1 MRILNL
7 LYLKGLAPQ
16 LRLEQTDKLHES
28 RQNFEVLIGV
38 VGRTGAGKSTILNML
53 LEIPELLPSSNSE
66 AATSCACRVSWN
78 PDNDPNRKFRAEV
91 AFRSFEDV
99 RRELDEIF
107 ATIRQ
112 RQHGNDD
119 DIKDGESP
127 FDWMQQQAE
136 MENGIE
142 EGVKKINAVWGLDE
156 EALETMS
163 PKEILRSNR
172 TILQLLGTIHTIHS
186 EDAEQFAETVK
197 PYLDSSETAQGFKAW
212 PLIKEVKL
220 FVKAPLLEHGAV
232 LVDLPGLSD
241 AVESRAQVAER
252 YRQHLDI
259 TAIVTPARR
268 AIDDKTG
275 VQLMSDYQALRMQL
289 DGKYHRK
296 GFCVVVSQV
305 DEIDCDVFIK
315 GHPLAKKD
323 DELRENTRFID
334 VLTQRSA
341 IAGVQL
347 KEEEKGL
354 ERIAERLSKV
364 NNTIDAYTP
373 TGRGSRILRQRMFSS
388 TSIAISCGS

>member
-1 MRILNL
+1 MFS
-7 LYLKGLAPQ
+7 KGLAPQ
-16 LRLEQTDKLHES
+16 LTVKQTDNLSEFS
-28 RQNFEVLIGV
+28 QDFEVLIGV
-38 VGRTGAGKSTILNML
+38 AGRTGAGKSTILNML

-78 PDNDPNRKFRAEV
+78 TDDDPNRKFRAEV

-99 RRELDEIF
+99 KQELDELF
-107 ATIRQ
+107 AMILQRQ
-112 RQHGNDD
+112 RGNDGD
-119 DIKDGESP
+119 LTNGEAAL
-127 FDWMQQQAE
+127 DWMQQEAE
-136 MENGIE
+136 MENGIA

-156 EALETMS
+156 EALETMT
-163 PKEILRSNR
+163 PEAILHSNHA
-172 TILQLLGTIHTIHS
+172 ILQLLGTIHTIHS
-186 EDAEQFAETVK
+186 EDAEQFAQTVK
-197 PYLDSSETAQGFKAW
+197 PYLDSSETAQGFKAR

-268 AIDDKTG
+268 AIDEKTG

-289 DGKYHRK
+289 DGKYDRK

-323 DELRENTRFID
+323 RELQENTRVID

-341 IAGVQL
+341 ITGVQI
-347 KEEEKGL
+347 KEEEEDLG
-354 ERIAERLSKV
+354 RITDRLSKV
-364 NNTIDAYTP
+364 NNTIDALTP
-373 TGRGSRILRQRMFSS
+373 TGRGSRRLRQRMYSSS
-388 TSIAISCGS
+388 TSIVIVCCS